1 MTRAMVHKK
10 KYGYR
15 CDEGHEFEAEQFID
29 GRSSPITRCRV
40 SCCSADSNMICGPRS
55 RTCDAPCHRA
65 DVMTAEEK
73 HEEGRRQYA
82 QESSGS
88 RRYGICMAL
97 NMIKFSI
104 ELERLERLGVDPK
117 VITRWKDRGSH
128 LLDEILEVSDPLKS
142 GE

>member
-1 MTRAMVHKK
+1 MAEAMLHKK
-10 KYGYR
+10 MYGYK
-15 CDEGHEFEAEQFID
+15 CDDGHEFEAEQFID
-29 GRSSPITRCRV
+29 GRSTPITRCRV
-40 SCCSADSNMICGPRS
+40 SCCSDPKMVCGFRS

-65 DVMTAEEK
+65 DVMTPEEK

-82 QESSGS
+82 KESSDS
-88 RRYGICMAL
+88 RRYGICLAL
-97 NMIKFSI
+97 NMTKLSI

-117 VITRWKDRGSH
+117 VAARWKDRGRH